1 MNSENAK
8 YPFSIS
14 DKMTVGFMGIF
25 YISSSGKK
33 RVSSGFSHFKRSL
46 SFGGLLCWFLPCKGL
61 LFSGIHHLK
70 DRHVLDTF

>member
-14 DKMTVGFMGIF
+14 DKMTMGFMGIF

-46 SFGGLLCWFLPCKGL
+46 SFGGLLSCFYLV
-61 LFSGIHHLK
+61 K
-70 DRHVLDTF
+70 DCYFQAFII